1 VLKTTYSRTQDPVF
15 GSRSRRVDVT
25 NEIDHNFE
33 FSTFATRRIGSRL
46 IARVV
51 VQTRMILITVA
62 VVLVIIAGGTVVQT
76 GIARIAI
83 GFALVG
89 RVLIPTVLAKDIHGL
104 VDSIGVLFL
113 VQGILGWQGS

>member
-1 VLKTTYSRTQDPVF
+1 
-15 GSRSRRVDVT
+15 
-25 NEIDHNFE
+25 
-33 FSTFATRRIGSRL
+33 
-46 IARVV
+46 
-51 VQTRMILITVA
+51 MILITVA